1 MSYDDEYT
9 DYENNVVK
17 IVRNKFRKNIPNNSE
32 IFDQIFTYWKEDIEE
47 NECAEFIVDELDSLN
62 EECNDFIDEDD
73 DDFKELSF

>member
-32 IFDQIFTYWKEDIEE
+32 IFDQIFAYWKEDIEE
-47 NECAEFIVDELDSLN
+47 NEWAEFIVDELDRLN

-73 DDFKELSF
+73 DFKELSF

>member
-32 IFDQIFTYWKEDIEE
+32 IFDQIFAYWKEDIE
-47 NECAEFIVDELDSLN
+47 
-62 EECNDFIDEDD
+62 
-73 DDFKELSF
+73 

>member
-1 MSYDDEYT
+1 MSYGDEYT

-47 NECAEFIVDELDSLN
+47 NECADELDRHD
-62 EECNDFIDEDD
+62 EACNDFIDEDD

>member
-1 MSYDDEYT
+1 MSYGDEYT

-47 NECAEFIVDELDSLN
+47 N
-62 EECNDFIDEDD
+62 
-73 DDFKELSF
+73 